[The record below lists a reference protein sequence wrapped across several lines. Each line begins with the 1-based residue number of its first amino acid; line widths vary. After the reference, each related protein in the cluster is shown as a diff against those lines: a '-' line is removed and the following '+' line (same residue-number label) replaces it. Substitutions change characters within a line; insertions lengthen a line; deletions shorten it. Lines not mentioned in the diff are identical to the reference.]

1 MLGKNMK
8 LKPGAVIDEPG
19 SSAKTK
25 TGEWRTLKPV
35 VDKKKC
41 IKCGLCWLYCPDAC
55 IKIKNDGADI
65 DYDYCKGCGICAR
78 HCPVKA
84 IKMVREENGKSN

>member
-1 MLGKNMK
+1 MK
-8 LKPGAVIDEPG
+8 LKPGAVIDKPG
-19 SSAKTK
+19 SSAETK
-25 TGEWRTLKPV
+25 TGEWRTLKPI
-35 VDKKKC
+35 VDKEKC

-55 IKIKNDGADI
+55 IKMKKDGADI

-84 IKMVREENGKSN
+84 IKMVREKNGESN